1 MAKTLPS
8 SGANAVKIIL
18 KDKEE
23 FSCTLKNTMELT
35 DEKTYVFD
43 VTYGKY
49 IGTFNFRIRNNEFL
63 AANLNLMTLK
73 KVITMDNDANLIK
86 LCDYVYKTYVKEA

>member
-1 MAKTLPS
+1 MSKSLPI

-23 FSCTLKNTMELT
+23 FLCSLKNTMEGH
-35 DEKTYVFD
+35 DEMTYVFD
-43 VTYGKY
+43 VTYGTY
-49 IGTFNFRIRNNEFL
+49 IGTFNFRIKNDEFV

-73 KVITMDNDANLIK
+73 KVITMDNDANIVK
-86 LCDYVYKTYVKEA
+86 LCDHVYQTYVKKA